1 MRRLIFLA
9 AARRNLLDIAGYITR
24 QSRNP
29 ETAHA
34 FVNRLREQC
43 RKLATQ
49 PGTLGRDRPELGPG
63 VRSFPVK
70 NHVIFFRYGE
80 NVLEVVNVLEGHR
93 DIEARFGDDDEA

>member
-29 ETAHA
+29 ETARV

-43 RKLATQ
+43 RKLAML

-63 VRSFPVK
+63 VRSFALV
-70 NHVIFFRYGE
+70 
-80 NVLEVVNVLEGHR
+80 
-93 DIEARFGDDDEA
+93 